1 MKYERCK
8 LNKNAKRERFCVK
21 DFYLSCVTTATAAL
35 TIFSR
40 AKLKVTYMLSI
51 CALLKLPRWKLRHA
65 SLC

>member
-51 CALLKLPRWKLRHA
+51 CALVT
-65 SLC
+65 